1 MSEQFINKVFD
12 LCVDILLYGADI
24 LGMTY
29 NEINIWLFVIIQ
41 PLIHII
47 MVIWI
52 FYLIH
57 LNKKLKSNIS

>member
-47 MVIWI
+47 MAVWI
-52 FYLIH
+52 FYLIR
-57 LNKKLKSNIS
+57 LNRKLRMNI

>member
-1 MSEQFINKVFD
+1 MSEQFVNKLFD

-47 MVIWI
+47 MAIWI
-52 FYLIH
+52 FYLIRS
-57 LNKKLKSNIS
+57 NRKLRMNI

>member
-47 MVIWI
+47 MAAWI
-52 FYLIH
+52 FYLIR
-57 LNKKLKSNIS
+57 LNRKLRMNI

>member
-1 MSEQFINKVFD
+1 MSEQFVNKLFD

-47 MVIWI
+47 MAVWI
-52 FYLIH
+52 FYLIRS
-57 LNKKLKSNIS
+57 NRKLRMNI

>member
-47 MVIWI
+47 MAIWI
-52 FYLIH
+52 FYLIRS
-57 LNKKLKSNIS
+57 NRKLRMNI

>member
-1 MSEQFINKVFD
+1 MSEQFINKLFD

-47 MVIWI
+47 MAVWI
-52 FYLIH
+52 FYLIR
-57 LNKKLKSNIS
+57 LNRKLRMNI

>member
-47 MVIWI
+47 MAIWI
-52 FYLIH
+52 FFLIRS
-57 LNKKLKSNIS
+57 NRKLRMNI

>member
-12 LCVDILLYGADI
+12 LCVDILLYRADI

-41 PLIHII
+41 PLYTSL
-47 MVIWI
+47 W
-52 FYLIH
+52 
-57 LNKKLKSNIS
+57 

>member
-1 MSEQFINKVFD
+1 MSEKFINKVFD

-47 MVIWI
+47 MAIWI
-52 FYLIH
+52 FYLIRS
-57 LNKKLKSNIS
+57 NRKLRMNI

>member
-1 MSEQFINKVFD
+1 MSEQFINKLFD

-47 MVIWI
+47 MAIWI
-52 FYLIH
+52 FYLIRS
-57 LNKKLKSNIS
+57 NRKLRMNI

>member
-41 PLIHII
+41 PLIHIT
-47 MVIWI
+47 MAVWI
-52 FYLIH
+52 FYLIR
-57 LNKKLKSNIS
+57 LNRKLRMNI

>member
-47 MVIWI
+47 MAVWI
-52 FYLIH
+52 FYLIRS
-57 LNKKLKSNIS
+57 NRKLRINN

>member
-47 MVIWI
+47 MAVWI
-52 FYLIH
+52 FYLIRS
-57 LNKKLKSNIS
+57 NRKLRMNI